1 MIVPPRGTTGAAGPG
16 RGGTVAAVRAM
27 LSSPSAWT
35 VGAAGFLARGG
46 LLVLALPI
54 LSLPTPVGV
63 TLLVP
68 PLGVTTSGLSPAF
81 ASELLAAGGA
91 IVVYLLVALLVA
103 ALGEDASYRRVVDGA
118 ARRSTAVTVARLVGV
133 EVLALLPAIVAA
145 VVATARLVA
154 VGEREYLLPSSTSV
168 PFVVRVVQEAA
179 ASVIAVG
186 LALVLA
192 DLLNALGSRAV
203 LRRAYPSNGS
213 ASADPGAD
221 GPATTIADPG
231 ADGPATT
238 IADPGADG
246 SATTGPDAMDPGATG
261 RGTAI
266 TGTPAVDGRRT
277 GPTRW
282 PVAVARIVAT
292 WLATWLVTLASLA
305 PGLLAVVL
313 AWPLAR
319 DAYTATMSRTPP
331 GWPQLAGATVTLVA
345 AWLAAILL
353 AGAGSSIRALLWTR
367 ALLGTRYQAP

>member
-221 GPATTIADPG
+221 GAATTGAHPG
-231 ADGPATT
+231 ADGTATT
-238 IADPGADG
+238 GP
-246 SATTGPDAMDPGATG
+246 ATTGPDAMDPGATG

-266 TGTPAVDGRRT
+266 TGAPAVDGRRT
-277 GPTRW
+277 GATRW

-367 ALLGTRYQAP
+367 ALLGTRYHAP

>member
-231 ADGPATT
+231 ADG
-238 IADPGADG
+238 

-266 TGTPAVDGRRT
+266 TGAPAVDGRRT
-277 GPTRW
+277 GATRW

-313 AWPLAR
+313 AWPFAR